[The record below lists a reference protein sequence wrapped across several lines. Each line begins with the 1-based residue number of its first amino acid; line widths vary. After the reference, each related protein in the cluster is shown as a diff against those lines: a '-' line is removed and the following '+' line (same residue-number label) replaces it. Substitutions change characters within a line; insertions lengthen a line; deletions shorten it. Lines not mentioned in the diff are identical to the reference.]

1 MSLHESDRKRLEE
14 KINRLE
20 TTAEQCRTENDDLR
34 RRIDALAQ
42 ELSEKNQ
49 ALEAARADSSSKSIF
64 LANMSHDL
72 RTPLAGMLNMIGM
85 IQEDP
90 QAFFTLENMRLIRES
105 GEQLK
110 MLIQNIIDLSKI
122 EAGTLALKEKP
133 FPVRGALIQ
142 VARSFEHPAR
152 AKNLFLRVDVDN
164 SVPEQ
169 VKMDK
174 ERFVQ
179 VVTHLV
185 SNAVRFTDSGAVTV
199 KAACCR
205 PQTHAAKAGPHLSIE
220 VEDTGIGIAEDLQ
233 QKIFDS
239 FRRTDLVKI
248 SAGTGLGL
256 AIARGLTQLMGG
268 SMQLRSVVGKGSVF
282 GVELPFQPVQAQ
294 AKAVQAQTH
303 TPLSDLGP
311 LRVLVVEDNF
321 INLLSFQQMLEQ
333 QGFSVQSATNGEQA
347 LECIGRE
354 AFDVVLMDIKMPV
367 MDGLEATRR
376 IRSSD
381 DARVRGT
388 KIIALTAYGMPED
401 RKRVFNAGLDEMI
414 TKPIE
419 KEELAKA
426 FARVLPDKSAS
437 HS

>member
-20 TTAEQCRTENDDLR
+20 TTADQCRTENEDLR

-42 ELSEKNQ
+42 ELSEKDA
-49 ALEAARADSSSKSIF
+49 ALEAARADSNSKSIF

-72 RTPLAGMLNMIGM
+72 RTPLAGMLNMISM

-90 QAFFTLENMRLIRES
+90 QLFFTLENMRLIRES

-110 MLIQNIIDLSKI
+110 VLIQNIIDLSKI

-133 FPVRGALIQ
+133 FPVRGVLIQ
-142 VARSFEHPAR
+142 VARSFEQAAT
-152 AKNLFLRVDVDN
+152 AKNLFLRVDVDS

-185 SNAVRFTDSGAVTV
+185 SNAVRFTESGTITV

-205 PQTHAAKAGPHLSIE
+205 SQIHAAKAGAFLSIE
-220 VEDTGIGIAEDLQ
+220 VEDTGIGMADELQ

-239 FRRTDLVKI
+239 FRRPDLVKI

-268 SMQLRSVVGKGSVF
+268 SMQVRSVVGKGSVF
-282 GVELPFQPVQAQ
+282 RVELPFQPVHQ
-294 AKAVQAQTH
+294 AKAAQEQPH
-303 TPLSDLGP
+303 PSLSDLGP

-347 LECIGRE
+347 LACIGRE

-437 HS
+437 HT